1 VSGHSDD
8 GFLPTLTVYG
18 HVYSLNVPVPG
29 RVAALASDLARELPA
44 ARARSRGEH
53 SLCVKRLDGT
63 GTNMGYN
70 RLAARSREA
79 LADQGSFEVS
89 VTGVD
94 CFERPAVG
102 SGPVVYLVVE
112 SPELRRLHGQL
123 AAVFPPVEGV
133 EGPEYTPHVTV
144 ARGGSRR
151 GAARVADHS
160 VEPITWTVSELVFWD
175 AASHRSVSTVSLD
188 RQ

>member
-1 VSGHSDD
+1 M
-8 GFLPTLTVYG
+8 
-18 HVYSLNVPVPG
+18 YSLTVPVPG
-29 RVAALASDLARELPA
+29 RVAALASDIARELPA
-44 ARARSRGEH
+44 AHARSRGEH

-63 GTNMGYN
+63 GTNGGYS
-70 RLAARSREA
+70 RLEARSREM
-79 LADQGSFEVS
+79 LAEQGSFEVS

-112 SPELRRLHGQL
+112 SPELRRLHERL
-123 AAVFPPVEGV
+123 AVVFPPIEGV

-144 ARGGSRR
+144 SRGGSRR
-151 GAARVADHS
+151 GVERVTDRT

-175 AASHRSVSTVSLD
+175 ATSHRSVSTVSLD
-188 RQ
+188 